1 MVIVDLPSRPH
12 TLMWALFFDTLSSCA
27 YNTRMVSSKTSWHSL
42 SAGDAVQLL
51 KSNSVQGLTSKEA
64 EQRQKTYGPNVL
76 GEEKQTPALFVFLAQ
91 FKNPLVLVL
100 LFAGVITLF
109 LAKYTDSI
117 VIMSAMLINAC
128 IGYAQEQRAT
138 KALSTLKKVLKYKAL
153 VIRDGIEQEIPQ
165 EHLVPGDIILLQ
177 EGSKVP
183 ADARII
189 ESWDLK
195 IQEAVLTGEWLA
207 SPKQTEPIVE
217 KTPVADRDTM
227 AYMGSIVE
235 EGAGKAMVIATGT
248 DTEVGKIGSL
258 LQSTTKEETPYHQ
271 KLKHL
276 SSLIGILVL
285 FVASLIFLGGLATGK
300 EFVEMFTVA
309 TAIAVAA
316 IPEGLPAAMTIVLA
330 IGMQRILAQKGL
342 VRHLASAETLG
353 STSVIATDKTLTLTE
368 GRMEVAE
375 IVPFARNGKEDILC
389 TASLANRA
397 FIENPSAMFE
407 EWRIVGKPTDTAL
420 VRAAMEAG
428 ISKIALEQEMPL
440 LFKIPFSAQNPY
452 TASFHQTFQGTLQ
465 CHVAGL
471 PETVL
476 SLSLLSQNE
485 KEAMVQ
491 RLEALAQKGLRVIA
505 LAKRELSRVP
515 VSFQQEVSR
524 LQFLGLIAFKD
535 PLRKG
540 AKEAIRQA
548 QEAGLRIILVTGDH
562 PATAQAVARELGI
575 RQEDVHARVEPAEK
589 MRIIEEWQKK
599 GEVVAMTGD
608 GVNDAPALKKA
619 DIGLALGSGT
629 DVAKEASDL
638 VLLTDNFAIIP
649 AAIREGR
656 VIIDNIRKIITYL
669 ISGSFTETILV
680 GGSLLAG
687 LPLPVT
693 ALQILW
699 INLAEDVL
707 PGAALA
713 FEKPQDDV
721 MKRKPL
727 KKKESLITGEMRA
740 IMFFASVITDFLL
753 FGLFWW
759 LLQGE
764 YSLAHIQTF
773 IFVGLGLDSLF
784 YVFSMRNLRQNIWRY
799 NPLANPLLI
808 GAVALGF
815 TLLFL
820 AVYAPFL
827 QTLLKTVPLSFFDW
841 ILLGGLTVIDIAM
854 IEATKWVFIRRES
867 HKNPTLDKF

>member
-1 MVIVDLPSRPH
+1 MTP
-12 TLMWALFFDTLSSCA
+12 
-27 YNTRMVSSKTSWHSL
+27 SWHSL
-42 SAGDAVQLL
+42 SIENVAQLL
-51 KSNSVQGLTSKEA
+51 ETNVAQGLTQQEA
-64 EQRQKTYGPNVL
+64 EQRRKVYGPNTL
-76 GEEKQTPALFVFLAQ
+76 GEEKSTSAFFLFLSQ

-100 LFAGVITLF
+100 LSAGIITL
-109 LAKYTDSI
+109 LLEKYTDSV
-117 VIMSAMLINAC
+117 VILGAMLINAC
-128 IGYAQEQRAT
+128 IGYLQEHKAT
-138 KALSTLKKVLKYKAL
+138 KALSELKKVLKYKSL
-153 VIRDGIEQEIPQ
+153 VLRNGTEKEIPQ
-165 EHLVPGDIILLQ
+165 EHLVPGDIIFLQ

-183 ADARII
+183 ADSRVI

-207 SPKQTEPIVE
+207 SRKHAEPVLAG
-217 KTPVADRDTM
+217 TPVADRDSM

-235 EGAGKAMVIATGT
+235 EGRGKAMVVATGAN
-248 DTEVGKIGSL
+248 TEVGRIGTL
-258 LQSTTKEETPYHQ
+258 LQKTKKEETPYHQ

-276 SSLIGILVL
+276 SSLIGVLVL
-285 FVASLIFLGGLATGK
+285 IAASLIFLGGLATGK
-300 EFVEMFTVA
+300 DIIEMFTVA
-309 TAIAVAA
+309 VAIAVAA

-368 GRMEVAE
+368 GRMELEE
-375 IVPFARNGKEDILC
+375 IVPFSRNGKEDVLV
-389 TASLANRA
+389 TAALANRA
-397 FIENPSAMFE
+397 SIENPSAMPK
-407 EWRIVGKPTDTAL
+407 EWRIIGKPTDIAL
-420 VRAAMEAG
+420 VRSAMETG
-428 ISKIALEQEMPL
+428 ISKAALEQEMPL
-440 LFKIPFSAQNPY
+440 VFKIPFSAQTPY

-476 SLSLLSQNE
+476 SLSLLMPEE
-485 KEAMVQ
+485 KERMAQ
-491 RLEALAQKGLRVIA
+491 KLEELALKGLRIIA
-505 LAKRELSRVP
+505 CAKKELPKIPS
-515 VSFQQEVSR
+515 SFPQEVSR
-524 LQFLGLIAFKD
+524 LQFLGFIAFKD

-540 AKEAIRQA
+540 AKEAI
-548 QEAGLRIILVTGDH
+548 QEAQKAGVRIILVTGDH
-562 PATAQAVARELGI
+562 PLTAQAVARELGI
-575 RQEDVHARVEPAEK
+575 PQGDVYARVDPAEK
-589 MRIIEEWQKK
+589 MRIIESWQAK
-599 GEVVAMTGD
+599 GEVIAMTGD

-629 DVAKEASDL
+629 DVAKEAADL
-638 VLLTDNFAIIP
+638 ILLTDNFSIIP

-669 ISGSFTETILV
+669 VSGSFTETILI

-727 KKKESLITGEMRA
+727 KRRESLLTGEMKT

-764 YSLAHIQTF
+764 YSLSHIQTF

-784 YVFSMRNLRQNIWRY
+784 YVFSMRNLRENIWRY
-799 NPLANPLLI
+799 NPLSNPLLI

-815 TLLFL
+815 SLLFL
-820 AVYAPFL
+820 AVYTPFL
-827 QTLLKTVPLSFFDW
+827 QTLLKTVPLSFLDW
-841 ILLGGLTVIDIAM
+841 ILLGVLTVIDVTM
-854 IEATKWVFIRRES
+854 IEATKWVFIKREAKLS
-867 HKNPTLDKF
+867 STKFQILC